1 MVDVKSVLKRLEHDN
16 VRFVNLQFSDIMG
29 LVKSVTLPVEEI
41 EHAIKQGI
49 WFDGSSVEG
58 FMRIHESD
66 MYLKLDLST
75 YAIIPWI
82 ESCGWNIARF
92 ICDVYTPEGKPF
104 DGDPRYILKKVLKE
118 AEDHGFIYNVGPEP
132 EFYLFKREDGFSHL
146 TNDLGG
152 YFDLNM
158 DKAFLIRTEMMTSLK
173 KLGIHAEMGHHEAGA
188 GQHEIDFKYD
198 YALKTADNVMSFKVT
213 LKAIA
218 EKHNLLATFIPKPI
232 FGKPGNGMH
241 CHQSFFNKDGKNV
254 FFDAKDELQLTHIA
268 RHFVAGQLKYMKEFT
283 AITNPL
289 INSYKR
295 LGAFEAPVY
304 ICWAR
309 INRSALIRVPA
320 ISAGQEHSARV
331 ELRNPDSTCNPYLAF
346 AVMLKAGLEGIKQK
360 LEPPEQMNED
370 LYHFDDAKLK
380 EFYIDSLPRDLGGA
394 LRLLKKSKL
403 AKEVLGDHLF
413 ERYLEIKQ
421 QEWNN
426 YRLQVHKWELDKYL
440 EIY

>member
-1 MVDVKSVLKRLEHDN
+1 MVDVKKALTRLEKDK
-16 VRFVNLQFSDIMG
+16 VKFVGLQFSDIMG
-29 LVKSVTLPVEEI
+29 LVKSVTLPVEEV
-41 EHAIKQGI
+41 EGALTNGV

-66 MYLKLDLST
+66 MYLKPDPST
-75 YAIIPWI
+75 YAIIPWV
-82 ESCGWNIARF
+82 ESEIGNIGRF
-92 ICDVYTPEGKPF
+92 VCDVYTPEGKPF
-104 DGDPRYILKKVLKE
+104 EGDPRYILKKVLKE
-118 AEDHGFIYNVGPEP
+118 AEGLGFRYYVGTEP

-158 DKAFLIRTEMMTSLK
+158 DKAFLIRTEMMTALR
-173 KLGIHAEMGHHEAGA
+173 KLGIEAEMGHHEVGA

-254 FFDAKDELQLTHIA
+254 FFDAKDELQLSPIA
-268 RHFVAGQLKYMKEFT
+268 RHFVAGQLKYMKELT

-295 LGAFEAPVY
+295 IGAFEAPVY

-320 ISAGQEHSARV
+320 TTAGQENSARV
-331 ELRNPDSTCNPYLAF
+331 ELRNPDATCNPYLAF
-346 AVMLKAGLEGIKQK
+346 AVMLKAGIEGIKQK
-360 LEPPEQMNED
+360 LDPPELVNED
-370 LYHFDDAKLK
+370 VYDFDDAKLK
-380 EFYIDSLPRDLGGA
+380 EFYIDSLPRDLVGA

-403 AKEVLGDHLF
+403 AKDVLGEHLF
-413 ERYLEIKQ
+413 SRYLEIKQ
-421 QEWNN
+421 QEWDE
-426 YRLQVHKWELDKYL
+426 YRLQVHKWELDKYM